1 MRVPR
6 MEIMHQDIQI
16 DIKKIPAEQRIEQRP
31 VDLQIEQPAAIL
43 EISTTKPTLDINLDQ
58 FWADI
63 GFKKTSVLIEEYADR
78 GREELLSGIARRAQE
93 GRKLMLSAGKGQ
105 GAQPIQSIAKENNGP
120 ERPGPIN
127 IKFIPSYQSV
137 KIQYDPGSVD
147 IQVQSQKP
155 KIDVAIQ
162 KPIHEYTK
170 GKTQID
176 VLQYPSVKID
186 WTI

>member
-1 MRVPR
+1 M
-6 MEIMHQDIQI
+6 
-16 DIKKIPAEQRIEQRP
+16 
-31 VDLQIEQPAAIL
+31 
-43 EISTTKPTLDINLDQ
+43 DQ
-58 FWADI
+58 
-63 GFKKTSVLIEEYADR
+63 
-78 GREELLSGIARRAQE
+78 GRQELLNGIARRAQE

-120 ERPGPIN
+120 KRPGPYN

-147 IQVQSQKP
+147 IQAQTQKP

-176 VLQYPSVKID
+176 VLQYPSLKFD

>member
-1 MRVPR
+1 MRIPR
-6 MEIMHQDIQI
+6 MEITHQQIQL
-16 DIKKIPAEQRIEQRP
+16 DMKTIPAEQRIEQRP
-31 VDLQIEQPAAIL
+31 ANLQIEQPAAIL

-58 FWADI
+58 FWADL
-63 GFKKTSVLIEEYADR
+63 GFKKTSVLVEEYSNR

-93 GRKLMLSAGKGQ
+93 GRKLMLGAGKGQ
-105 GAQPIQSIAKENNGP
+105 GAQTIQSIAKENYGP

-137 KIQYDPGSVD
+137 KIQYDPGKVD
-147 IQVQSQKP
+147 IQVQTQKP
-155 KIDVAIQ
+155 RINVEIQ
-162 KPIHEYTK
+162 KPVHEYTK

-176 VLQYPSVKID
+176 ILQYPSLKID